1 MDTQK
6 SLSLAHRFEPP
17 HPSLPYSGRLM
28 GLLCSIILVLLSA
41 VDRIG
46 NKLMMCDSITTQFV
60 GNDLSRLAAMAS
72 Q

>member
-1 MDTQK
+1 MSTQK
-6 SLSLAHRFEPP
+6 ALSLARRFELP
-17 HPSLPYSGRLM
+17 HTPLPYSSRLM
-28 GLLCSIILVLLSA
+28 GLLRPIILTLLSA

-46 NKLMMCDSITTQFV
+46 NQLTMCDSITTQFV